1 MTKTKYQPVY
11 RMDYAMALI
20 AKGHVVSATIP
31 NPQKS
36 YLVTWI
42 FEVDDTFEE
51 DLKKLLRKG

>member
-20 AKGHVVSATIP
+20 EKGHNVVSTVP
-31 NPQKS
+31 NPQKN

-42 FEVDDTFEE
+42 FEVDATFERDFAE
-51 DLKKLLRKG
+51 LLRKE